1 MEETEKFQ
9 KRYKLIPIPETIRDE
24 IYEIVETGR
33 YVSVSEFVRS
43 ACRQALLI
51 EKEEHSKNE

>member
-1 MEETEKFQ
+1 MPEEEKFQ
-9 KRYKLIPIPETIRDE
+9 KRYKLIPIPETIRNE